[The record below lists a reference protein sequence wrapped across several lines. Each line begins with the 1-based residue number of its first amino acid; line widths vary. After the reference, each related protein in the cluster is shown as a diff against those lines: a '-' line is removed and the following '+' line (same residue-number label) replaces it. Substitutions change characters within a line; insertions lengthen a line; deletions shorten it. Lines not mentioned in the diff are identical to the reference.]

1 MQPQDLL
8 NEIRKKNFKM
18 DIPSFLLQIQTT
30 NLKNSYYL
38 DTILRKQIEIIALVK
53 GKKGDELDDCI
64 NKEIEHYNKLY
75 SEFLVEDILNSVEEI
90 KE

>member
-8 NEIRKKNFKM
+8 NEISKKNFKM
-18 DIPSFLLQIQTT
+18 DIPTFLMQIQTT